1 MSDHSQE
8 IEPSSAADPIG
19 QLPDALG
26 DEQLKTQPHLSED
39 WVAVIL
45 GGGLLVICL
54 MAVLL
59 QGASADGDWSSP
71 LKPFL
76 AKPGTWGTVTTAPEA
91 TAPEATDPE
100 ATDPPPLLME
110 AFQSISW
117 PGFIGA
123 GITGCLFF
131 GIGNLLLRRSILQFA
146 AGFLFIFCT
155 ATLAYVLSGHAA
167 VKAYNLEYALWA
179 LALGLIISNTIGTP
193 KWVKPAVQTEL
204 YIKTG
209 LVLLG
214 SGILFSKLLALGLP
228 GICIAWVVTP
238 IVLISTYWIGQK
250 VLKIQSPS
258 LNMVISAD
266 MSVCGVS
273 AAVATSAACKA
284 KKEELSLAIGISLS
298 FTVIMM
304 VLLPMVIK
312 ATGMNPIVGGAWLGG
327 TIDATGAVVAA
338 GTFLGGEA
346 ETTAATIKMIQNIL
360 IGVIAFGVAVY
371 WTTRMEQGEATR
383 TVGIGEIW
391 KRFPKFILGFIAA
404 SILFSILYA
413 ASPAGP
419 DIVNAT
425 VKGSTK
431 TLRGWFFCLAFVSIG
446 LETNFRAL
454 RKNLE
459 AGKPLALYLIG
470 QTINLLL
477 TLGMAYLMFEIVFPS
492 AGEAL
497 GA

>member
-1 MSDHSQE
+1 MSNHSQE
-8 IEPSSAADPIG
+8 NEPASSYESGG
-19 QLPDALG
+19 QLS
-26 DEQLKTQPHLSED
+26 DEAVGEGHETQTFFSED

-45 GGGLLVICL
+45 GGGLLTICL
-54 MAVLL
+54 IAVLL
-59 QGASADGDWSSP
+59 QGANADGDWSSP
-71 LKPFL
+71 LKPL
-76 AKPGTWGTVTTAPEA
+76 LSKPGEWEA
-91 TAPEATDPE
+91 SIDP
-100 ATDPPPLLME
+100 L
-110 AFQSISW
+110 QSVKKAIQAIPW
-117 PGFIGA
+117 VGVIGA
-123 GITGCLFF
+123 GISGYLIF
-131 GIGNLLLRRSILQFA
+131 GIGNLLLRRDVIQFTPA
-146 AGFLFIFCT
+146 YIFVFCM
-155 ATLAYVLSGHAA
+155 ATLAYVLSGNAT

-179 LALGLIISNTIGTP
+179 LAFGLLISNTIGTP
-193 KWVKPAVQTEL
+193 HWVKPAVQTEL

-228 GICIAWVVTP
+228 GICIAWIVTP
-238 IVLISTYWIGQK
+238 VVLISTFWIGQK
-250 VLKIQSPS
+250 VLKIRSPS

-304 VLLPMVIK
+304 VLMPMLIK

-346 ETTAATIKMIQNIL
+346 ETVAATIKMIQNIL

-371 WTTRMEQGEATR
+371 WTTSMENNDASPN
-383 TVGIGEIW
+383 VGFGEIW

-404 SILFSILYA
+404 SLLFSILYA
-413 ASPAGP
+413 ATPDGP
-419 DIVNAT
+419 DIVDAT
-425 VKGSTK
+425 VKESTK

-446 LETNFRAL
+446 LETNFRSL
-454 RKNLE
+454 WKNLE
-459 AGKPLALYLIG
+459 AGKPLLLYLIG
-470 QTINLLL
+470 QAINLVL

-492 AGEAL
+492 AAEAL
-497 GA
+497 LR

>member
-1 MSDHSQE
+1 MSYHSQE
-8 IEPSSAADPIG
+8 SENSSASDRAG
-19 QLPDALG
+19 ELVDAFG
-26 DEQLKTQPHLSED
+26 GEEPKTQPHLSED

-45 GGGLLVICL
+45 GGGLLAICL
-54 MAVLL
+54 MAVLI
-59 QGASADGDWSSP
+59 QGANAEGVWSNP
-71 LKPFL
+71 LKPYL
-76 AKPGTWGTVTTAPEA
+76 SKPGTWGAGTLN
-91 TAPEATDPE
+91 
-100 ATDPPPLLME
+100 PLQLLIE
-110 AFQSISW
+110 AFQSIPW
-117 PGFIGA
+117 RGVVGA
-123 GITGCLFF
+123 GISGCFIF
-131 GIGNLLLRRSILQFA
+131 GIGNLLLRRNVLKFA
-146 AGFLFIFCT
+146 AGFLFIFCM
-155 ATLAYVLSGHAA
+155 ATLAYVLSGHATA
-167 VKAYNLEYALWA
+167 KAYNLEYALWA

-193 KWVKPAVQTEL
+193 EWVRPAVQTEL

-214 SGILFSKLLALGLP
+214 AGILISKLLALGLP
-228 GICIAWVVTP
+228 GICIAWIVTP
-238 IVLISTYWIGQK
+238 VVLISTYWIGQN
-250 VLKIQSPS
+250 VLKIRSPS

-304 VLLPMVIK
+304 VLMPIVIK

-346 ETTAATIKMIQNIL
+346 ETVAATIKMIQNIL

-371 WTTRMEQGEATR
+371 WTTRMEREQGTPA
-383 TVGIGEIW
+383 VGPSEIW

-413 ASPAGP
+413 ALPAGP
-419 DIVNAT
+419 DIVDAT

-454 RKNLE
+454 WRNLE

-470 QTINLLL
+470 QTLNLIL

-492 AGEAL
+492 AADAL
-497 GA
+497 SR